1 MSFTVDF
8 SSIRTVRVHKEQF
21 DAIDNKANGHEDYW
35 FKPDEDT
42 ANKLAESCME
52 MCMVGV
58 TEVVYSKDEDVV
70 GIKRQFPFNYDVV
83 LSNDENL
90 KAVLKDL
97 SVE

>member
-1 MSFTVDF
+1 LKILGGEKMNKDNFTLL
-8 SSIRTVRVHKEQF
+8 RV
-21 DAIDNKANGHEDYW
+21 NKANGHEDYW

>member
-1 MSFTVDF
+1 
-8 SSIRTVRVHKEQF
+8 
-21 DAIDNKANGHEDYW
+21 
-35 FKPDEDT
+35 
-42 ANKLAESCME
+42 
-52 MCMVGV
+52 MVGV